1 MKSFNVK
8 NIVIPTDF
16 SKISYTAFNY
26 AKEIGFMYKAKLHL
40 VHVIEDIPP
49 VFTNGSPVAIE
60 DISPEKQT
68 EEAITKLEEA
78 KEELGKL
85 SGLDITVVVRRG
97 VDHEEIISYAKE
109 VQAELIVIA
118 THGHSG
124 IMQTLLGSVA
134 QKVIKN
140 AKCPV
145 LVTTPDEKD

>member
-1 MKSFNVK
+1 MKAFNVK

-40 VHVIEDIPP
+40 VHILEDIPP
-49 VFTNGSPVAIE
+49 VFTNGSPVSIE
-60 DISPEKQT
+60 DKPIEKLE
-68 EEAITKLEEA
+68 EEARLKLREA
-78 KEELGKL
+78 KEELGK
-85 SGLDITVVVRRG
+85 STELDIVVVVKRG
-97 VDHEEIISYAKE
+97 VDHEEIIKYAKE
-109 VQAELIVIA
+109 IHAELIVIA

-145 LVTTPDEKD
+145 LVTTPEVKD